1 MPPATPSPSRTTTRR
16 PARRRLHRPRIAL
29 HHRTATPTAAAAPAP
44 EPAPTAPR
52 PVSSRGPFRATRDA
66 LAVRNFRLY
75 VSSQVLTNT
84 CGWAARVAQDWLVLS
99 LTGSAALVGMTVT
112 LQFLPMLLLGL
123 LGGVVA
129 DRYPRRRLL
138 MVTQSVF
145 GLSTL
150 VIGVLVLSGHIQTWH
165 VLAAALLGGV
175 ATVFDNP
182 SRQAFVHEVAGPEHL
197 RQAISINS
205 AVFQLGGLVGPAVA
219 GGLISAVGEGWTFLL
234 NATACLTAV
243 VLLWVMRVSELTAA
257 PVVARAKGQ
266 LREGLAYVRR
276 TPRILWSVVLVGFVA
291 VTGVNLA
298 TVLAAYTDQVFRTDA
313 GGYALLTSML
323 AVGALTGALLSTRR
337 KRGRLLHL
345 VLLAAAVGV
354 LQITASLMPS
364 RPLFIAT
371 LVATGLL
378 TLLYLTGSN
387 TLVQTTVVGHVRG
400 RVMALYVLVLLGAQ
414 AVSGTLIGWVC
425 EHLGARAG
433 MAACGVGPLLGALV
447 VGLVLARRS
456 DLRARDVARWATS
469 RTRTGS
475 MGSTGSTGST
485 GGTEAATSGTMAG

>member
-1 MPPATPSPSRTTTRR
+1 VADTPAD
-16 PARRRLHRPRIAL
+16 
-29 HHRTATPTAAAAPAP
+29 AAAAASSATAAP
-44 EPAPTAPR
+44 KPR
-52 PVSSRGPFRATRDA
+52 NATLAA
-66 LAVRNFRLY
+66 LGVRNFRLY
-75 VSSQVLTNT
+75 VFSQVLTNT
-84 CGWAARVAQDWLVLS
+84 SGWAARVAQDWLVLS
-99 LTGSAALVGMTVT
+99 LTGSAALVGLTVT
-112 LQFLPMLLLGL
+112 LQFVPMLLLGL
-123 LGGVVA
+123 VGGVVA
-129 DRYPRRRLL
+129 DRFPRRRVL

-150 VIGVLVLSGHIQTWH
+150 TIAVLAISGHVQAWH
-165 VLAAALLGGV
+165 VLVAAFVSGL

-182 SRQAFVHEVAGPEHL
+182 ARQAFVHEVAGPQHL
-197 RQAISINS
+197 RQAISVNS

-234 NATACLTAV
+234 NAVACLAAV
-243 VLLWVMRVSELTAA
+243 ALLAVMRTAELTAT

-276 TPRILWSVVLVGFVA
+276 SPRILWSVVLVGFVA
-291 VTGVNLA
+291 VTGVNMA

-337 KRGRLLHL
+337 RGSRITHL
-345 VLLAAAVGV
+345 VLLAGAIGLLQLLAA
-354 LQITASLMPS
+354 AAPS
-364 RPLFIAT
+364 RPVFITVLIAMG
-371 LVATGLL
+371 VV

-387 TLVQTTVVGHVRG
+387 TLVQTTVAPHVRG

-433 MAACGVGPLLGALV
+433 MVACGVGPLLGAAV
-447 VGLVLARRS
+447 VGLALARRS
-456 DLRARDVARWATS
+456 E
-469 RTRTGS
+469 
-475 MGSTGSTGST
+475 
-485 GGTEAATSGTMAG
+485 GGTRATIHRFTHRAPADEVADADPAREPVAA

>member
-1 MPPATPSPSRTTTRR
+1 MPSARRPSSSPTRTRR
-16 PARRRLHRPRIAL
+16 PSRSARTARAPQADRSAAGRLRRTLHRPRIAL
-29 HHRTATPTAAAAPAP
+29 HRRPAPAAAGG
-44 EPAPTAPR
+44 PR
-52 PVSSRGPFRATRDA
+52 PRNATLAA
-66 LAVRNFRLY
+66 LGVRNFRLY

-84 CGWAARVAQDWLVLS
+84 CGWAARVAQDWLVLT
-99 LTGSAALVGMTVT
+99 LTGSAALVGLTVT
-112 LQFLPMLLLGL
+112 LQFVPMLLLGL
-123 LGGVVA
+123 VGGVVA
-129 DRYPRRRLL
+129 DRYPRRRVL

-150 VIGVLVLSGHIQTWH
+150 AVGVLALSGHVQAWH
-165 VLAAALLGGV
+165 VLVAAFVSGL

-182 SRQAFVHEVAGPEHL
+182 ARQAFVHEVAGPQHL
-197 RQAISINS
+197 RQAISVNS

-234 NATACLTAV
+234 NAVACLVAV
-243 VLLWVMRVSELTAA
+243 ALLAVMRTSELTAA

-291 VTGVNLA
+291 VTGVNMA
-298 TVLAAYTDQVFRTDA
+298 TVLAAYTDQVFHTDA

-337 KRGRLLHL
+337 RGSRITHL
-345 VLLAAAVGV
+345 VVLAGVVGVLQLLAAAAPCRPVFVAVLIAMGV
-354 LQITASLMPS
+354 A
-364 RPLFIAT
+364 
-371 LVATGLL
+371 

-387 TLVQTTVVGHVRG
+387 TLVQTTVAPHVRG

-433 MAACGVGPLLGALV
+433 MVACGVGPLLGAVV
-447 VGLVLARRS
+447 VGLALARRS
-456 DLRARDVARWATS
+456 E
-469 RTRTGS
+469 
-475 MGSTGSTGST
+475 
-485 GGTEAATSGTMAG
+485 GGTRATLHRFTHRPTPTATPTAA